1 MTTSAETRIYEAA
14 TGHAARSQTLSNQ
27 PGYSS
32 IGENIQFSFDKEA
45 FSSLSWLY
53 WIRFYSHKNE
63 YLRKGQPCNEF

>member
-14 TGHAARSQTLSNQ
+14 TDHAARSQTLSNQ

-53 WIRFYSHKNE
+53 
-63 YLRKGQPCNEF
+63 